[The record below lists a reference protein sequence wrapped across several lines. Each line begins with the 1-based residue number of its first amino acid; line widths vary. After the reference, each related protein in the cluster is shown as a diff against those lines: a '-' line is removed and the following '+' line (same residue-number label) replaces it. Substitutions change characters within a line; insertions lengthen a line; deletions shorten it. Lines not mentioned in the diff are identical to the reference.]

1 MKIGDPIAKSLQ
13 LRGLEANPKGKARSS
28 NSQARSLVRV
38 PKAQQEQGQEKA
50 SVAEVTGEAFID
62 FTEGAPAI
70 DSSPIRDPTFIERQ
84 GRNQGS
90 SAKSKK
96 TRSPKKR
103 TEEPDDPVEASQ
115 RLRMKYTKSDSQKIS
130 HALAQQLGMPIPR
143 PHG

>member
-1 MKIGDPIAKSLQ
+1 MQ
-13 LRGLEANPKGKARSS
+13 LRELQANPKGTVRPS
-28 NSQARSLVRV
+28 NSQARSLVRA

-50 SVAEVTGEAFID
+50 SVAEVMGEVFID

-84 GRNQGS
+84 VRNQGS

-103 TEEPDDPVEASQ
+103 TEEQDDPVEASQ
-115 RLRMKYTKSDSQKIS
+115 RLRMKYTKSNSQKIS
-130 HALAQQLGMPIPR
+130 YALAQ
-143 PHG
+143 